1 MDIID
6 LITTQG
12 VAIGCLVAM
21 AKYIVKRDDK
31 HDKENAEMRRTVD
44 NNTKAL
50 MELAYYIKGG
60 DRNERPMDKKL

>member
-31 HDKENAEMRRTVD
+31 HAKETAEMRRTVD

-50 MELAYYIKGG
+50 MELVFYIKKGG
-60 DRNERPMDKKL
+60 DNNG